1 MFSNVKTN
9 VFGFSENL
17 SLKVKEFFDNKPR
30 LDEDGMREL
39 EARLLSSDLGPG
51 LTKKLLSKIKKEEAP
66 LTTLFGELLSILEP
80 RKAPLEIDI
89 ANNKPFTILMVGVN
103 GSGKTTTVAK
113 LANLLNQKGH
123 SVTIAAADTFRAAAQ
138 EQLTKWAG
146 DLGIPIVIGKEKADP
161 ASVVYKGYNQA
172 LSSGSEVLIVDTAGR
187 LHTQKGLMDELAKI
201 KRVIDKL
208 SENKSYETLL
218 VVDSTMG
225 RNVVRQAELFA
236 EQIGVTG
243 LVITKLDGTAKGG
256 VILEI
261 AEKFEVGIQFVG
273 TGEKA
278 DDLSEFDPKSF
289 TRSLLNIGSD
299 EDVQV

>member
-1 MFSNVKTN
+1 MFSNLKNN
-9 VFGFSENL
+9 VFGLSGSL
-17 SLKVKEFFDNKPR
+17 SLKLKGFFDKKPL
-30 LDEDGMREL
+30 LDEDGIKEL
-39 EARLLSSDLGPG
+39 EACLLSSDLGPE
-51 LTKKLLSKIKKEEAP
+51 LTKRLLSKINKKETP
-66 LTTLFGELLSILEP
+66 LNTLFEELLSILEP
-80 RKAPLEIDI
+80 RRAPLEIDLVT
-89 ANNKPFTILMVGVN
+89 NKPFTILIVGVN

-113 LANLLNQKGH
+113 LANLLTQRGH

-138 EQLTKWAG
+138 EQLTKWAE
-146 DLGIPIVIGKEKADP
+146 DLGIPIVIGQKKADP

-201 KRVIDKL
+201 KRVLDKL
-208 SENKSYETLL
+208 SENKSYETLM

-236 EQIGVTG
+236 EQIGITG
-243 LVITKLDGTAKGG
+243 LIITKLDGTAKGG

-273 TGEKA
+273 IGEKA
-278 DDLSEFDPKSF
+278 EDLSEFDPRAF
-289 TRSLLNIGSD
+289 ARGLLNMDSD
-299 EDVQV
+299 KDVQV